1 MGRMVYSRHL
11 QRGVHDLSFLTKKI
25 PLHKQFMHKQVLDK
39 AARSVWNDDVISDK
53 LYLSDASGAVIDD
66 ARFKLDQ
73 PDGTTRELPW
83 TLDNYL
89 RVSALKYPS
98 RTRLYCVKVLDL
110 QEDDGKLLFKHP
122 VSAFASIYS
131 CSAY

>member
-1 MGRMVYSRHL
+1 M
-11 QRGVHDLSFLTKKI
+11 
-25 PLHKQFMHKQVLDK
+25 
-39 AARSVWNDDVISDK
+39 WNDVVISDK
-53 LYLSDASGAVIDD
+53 FYLSDASGAVIDD

-98 RTRLYCVKVLDL
+98 RTRLYCDKVLDL
-110 QEDDGKLLFKHP
+110 QEDDGKLLFNHA